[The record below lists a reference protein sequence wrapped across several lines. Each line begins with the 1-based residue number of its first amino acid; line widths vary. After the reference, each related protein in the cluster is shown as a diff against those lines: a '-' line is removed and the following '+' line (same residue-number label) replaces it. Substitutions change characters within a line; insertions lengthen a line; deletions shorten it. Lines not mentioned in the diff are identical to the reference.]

1 MRVLFLLIFLAVF
14 TPSFSQ
20 NTPFQKKLPAIDRYI
35 DSFMHTWNIPG
46 LALCI
51 VYKDQLIYA
60 KGYGYRDLE
69 NKLPVDAQTIFPIA
83 SNSKLF
89 TATAACML
97 EGEGKLSL
105 DKPARDYLPSL
116 RFSNDELNT
125 KVTLR
130 DMLAHRTGLPG
141 NNGLW
146 VSSPA
151 TRNELV
157 QQVSSIRPA
166 LGFREGYIYNNMMF
180 VASGAVMEA
189 VTGKSWE
196 NIIRE
201 KLLGPLQMNA
211 TGFFGEAKV
220 TGSNI
225 AYPYFNPDT
234 SRTLKRRTQ
243 VAQTPALGPAGTMLS
258 NLEDMS
264 HWMIAQLNGGKYKGV
279 QAIPVKAIQ
288 QTLVP
293 NAVADREGKW
303 PELSNALYGLGRNI
317 QTYKGYKIATHT
329 GSIDGFYSNL
339 TFIPSDSLAV
349 FMVHNSIPAGSV
361 RSIMAFPV
369 FDRLLGLSI
378 TDWSGRY
385 LLDYKQDVA
394 NETRARDSVAAT
406 QLKNTTP
413 SHVLQE
419 YAGRYTHPIYGEV
432 VIDIENGSLIF
443 SYRGSKTALHH
454 FHYDQ
459 FITREE
465 RNSGNAEF
473 RLHFLTNTNGQID
486 RFSMRPYGDP
496 VVEFVKEV
504 ERGK

>member
-1 MRVLFLLIFLAVF
+1 MRFLFLLLFLAGF
-14 TPSFSQ
+14 TKSFSQ
-20 NTPFQKKLPAIDRYI
+20 SSPFQKTLPAIDRYM
-35 DSFMHTWNIPG
+35 DSFMQAWNIPG
-46 LALCI
+46 LAMCI

-69 NKLPVDAQTIFPIA
+69 NKLPVDDQTIFPIA

-105 DKPARDYLPSL
+105 DKPARDYLPWL
-116 RFSNDELNT
+116 RFSTDELNT

-151 TRNELV
+151 SRNELV
-157 QQVSSIRPA
+157 QQVASIRPA
-166 LGFREGYIYNNMMF
+166 LGFREGYIYNNMMY
-180 VASGAVMEA
+180 VASGVVMEA
-189 VTGKSWE
+189 VSGKSWE

-201 KLLGPLQMNA
+201 KLLEPLQMNA
-211 TGFFGEAKV
+211 TGFFGEGKV
-220 TGSNI
+220 AGSNI
-225 AYPYFNPDT
+225 AYPYYNPDS

-243 VAQTPALGPAGTMLS
+243 IAQTPALGPAGTMLS

-279 QAIPVKAIQ
+279 QAIPAKAIQ
-288 QTLVP
+288 QTMVP
-293 NAVADREGKW
+293 NAVADREGRW
-303 PELSNALYGLGRNI
+303 PELSNALYGLGRNV

-339 TFIPSDSLAV
+339 TFIPADSIAI

-369 FDRLLGLSI
+369 FDRLLNLSI

-385 LLDYKQDVA
+385 LMDYKQDMA
-394 NETRARDSVAAT
+394 NETKARDSMAAT
-406 QLKNTTP
+406 QVKNTAP
-413 SHVLQE
+413 SHPIKD
-419 YAGRYTHPIYGEV
+419 YAGKYSHAAYGEV
-432 VIDIENGSLIF
+432 VIHNNNGSLVL
-443 SYRGSKTALHH
+443 SYRNTKTILHH

-459 FITREE
+459 FETREE
-465 RNSGNAEF
+465 RNSGNPEF
-473 RLHFLTNTNGQID
+473 RLHFHTNTKGGID
-486 RFSMRPYGDP
+486 RFSMRPFGDP
-496 VVEFVKEV
+496 VVEFVKL
-504 ERGK
+504 